1 MTENPNDILL
11 TEDGHPIGE
20 VVLADNSSLPQFPP
34 QRMIEEENKEEL
46 LRQMDLFADK
56 FKELRDALEME
67 DSGKMK
73 QMMRLST
80 ERRSYFDK

>member
-1 MTENPNDILL
+1 
-11 TEDGHPIGE
+11 
-20 VVLADNSSLPQFPP
+20 
-34 QRMIEEENKEEL
+34 
-46 LRQMDLFADK
+46 MDLFADK